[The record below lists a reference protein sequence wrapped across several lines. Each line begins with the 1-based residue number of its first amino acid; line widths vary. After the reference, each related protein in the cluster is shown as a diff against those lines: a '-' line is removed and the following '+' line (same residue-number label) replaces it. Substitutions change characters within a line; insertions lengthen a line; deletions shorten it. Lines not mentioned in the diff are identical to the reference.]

1 MNNSRIVIVGAGG
14 SGKDHLRNKFIEKG
28 FKHNVAFTTRPQRE
42 GEIDGKDYHFISI
55 EEFKDRIDENFW
67 QEYNIFMEDWYYG
80 TSYISWNN
88 SQIFIKEPHGVSQIS
103 IMDRKSTLV
112 IYLAIPEEI
121 RRERMN
127 RRVGNADSVERR
139 IEADR
144 KDFENFTDYDIKM
157 TDPNF

>member
-1 MNNSRIVIVGAGG
+1 MNNSRIVVVGAGG
-14 SGKDHLRNKFIEKG
+14 SGKDYFRSKFIEKG
-28 FKHNVAFTTRPQRE
+28 FKPNVAFTTRPKRE
-42 GEIDGKDYHFISI
+42 GEIDGKDYHFLSV

-67 QEYNIFMEDWYYG
+67 QEYNIFKEDWYYG

-112 IYLAIPEEI
+112 IYLDIPEEI

-144 KDFENFTDYDIKM
+144 KDFENFTDYDIKI